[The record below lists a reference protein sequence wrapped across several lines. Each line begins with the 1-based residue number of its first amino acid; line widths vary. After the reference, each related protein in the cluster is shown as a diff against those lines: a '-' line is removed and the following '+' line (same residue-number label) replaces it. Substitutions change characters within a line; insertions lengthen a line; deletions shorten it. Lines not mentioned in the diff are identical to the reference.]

1 LIAQTE
7 GVAETLVHGDFS
19 PKNVLVHDG
28 RLVLLD
34 HEVAHFGDPAFDVGF
49 STAHLLSKANHL
61 RAFRGSFVHAA
72 EESWRGYR
80 REIEP
85 TALGDALESRAVAH
99 TLACLLA
106 RVEGRSPLEY
116 LGDDARQ
123 RQRDAVLALMERRPA
138 TMSALFSSWQERLRE
153 LDVED

>member
-1 LIAQTE
+1 
-7 GVAETLVHGDFS
+7 VHGDFS

-49 STAHLLSKANHL
+49 SSAHLLSKANHL
-61 RAFRGSFVHAA
+61 RSLREAFVRAA
-72 EESWRGYR
+72 GESWRAYR
-80 REIEP
+80 REIET
-85 TALGDALESRAVAH
+85 TAFGDALESRAVAH

-106 RVEGRSPLEY
+106 RVDGRSPLEY
-116 LGDDARQ
+116 LDDDARQ
-123 RQRDAVLALMERRPA
+123 RQRTAVLRLMTMPPA
-138 TMSALFSSWQERLRE
+138 TMPELFSAWQERLRE